1 MSRLERLA
9 LLGYFAV
16 VVVLLATQAL
26 LPTVVGAIAGVVGGV
41 AVAGRL
47 GRLSQRMDAKLG
59 ADPVVVVGGLRPRRV
74 ITRVVVHLGVL
85 FVLLIPTT
93 IVPFVGDQVF
103 AALAAAATGLPFVVT
118 ARRIRSR

>member
-1 MSRLERLA
+1 VSRLERLA

-16 VVVLLATQAL
+16 VVLLLASQAL
-26 LPTVVGAIAGVVGGV
+26 VPTVAGAAAGVVGGV

-59 ADPVVVVGGLRPRRV
+59 TDPVVVASGLRLRRV
-74 ITRVVVHLGVL
+74 ITRVVVHLAVL

-103 AALAAAATGLPFVVT
+103 AALASGATALPFVVT
-118 ARRIRSR
+118 ARRIRGR